1 MAKHD
6 RVFNYAYGVSKVIS
20 VDVCDLDV
28 EIVVAGRD
36 GELIITRMD
45 HAGFFERKPIP
56 GMWMVDGFQGERFF
70 VDDSG
75 LKRLGEEDLDQEG

>member
-20 VDVCDLDV
+20 VDVGDLDV
-28 EIVVAGRD
+28 EIVVAGRG
-36 GELIITRMD
+36 GELIVTSMD
-45 HAGFFERKPIP
+45 HAGFFERKPTP
-56 GMWMVDGFQGERFF
+56 GMWMVDGYQGERFF
-70 VDDSG
+70 IDDSG